1 MCRTKSVTQRAGQ
14 QRLMESGGWRGGGW
28 GVQYGGRPHPAFS
41 FLMGTNESAGLD
53 IAHRTQENSRS
64 TLLLIKKNAGLVR
77 RFSG

>member
-14 QRLMESGGWRGGGW
+14 QRLMEGGGW